1 MNIVLT
7 IVFVLLGLLVVWQ
20 WRMSQ
25 KARDMQGSPA
35 PDTREVDGHIDTPAR
50 VYFFHATHCRPC
62 KSMMPLVDEIS
73 AEFPNL
79 IKLEVSQHI
88 GLARAFRIAGTPS
101 FIAVRDGLISEVKLG
116 LTDEDW
122 LRSHLA

>member
-20 WRMSQ
+20 WRMAQ
-25 KARDMQGSPA
+25 NARGMQGRPA
-35 PDTREVDGHIDTPAR
+35 PDTQDVDGQIDTPAR

-62 KSMMPLVDEIS
+62 KSMMPLVDQIG

-79 IKLEVSQHI
+79 IKLEVSQNI
-88 GLARAFRIAGTPS
+88 ALARAFRIAGTPS
-101 FIAVRDGLISEVKLG
+101 FIAVRDGLIREVKLG
-116 LTDEDW
+116 LADEDW
-122 LRSHLA
+122 LRRHLA